1 MIQRKLNNIKHK
13 SNKKKETEKNW
24 KKIWAGGTRPKKKT
38 KISTINRKNKKVST
52 LKYVFLYNMCV

>member
-24 KKIWAGGTRPKKKT
+24 KKIWAGGTRPKKKNENFYY
-38 KISTINRKNKKVST
+38 KQKEQKSFNAQIRFFI
-52 LKYVFLYNMCV
+52 